1 MPRRSLRSQGPSAA
15 YGERDRKDLGCK
27 GREREGASQVILS
40 EASLMS
46 SQHNKPKA
54 PRLLSALQPACRL
67 LLLYHHRDSRPPLRR
82 PHRPASAPAR
92 AETGSKRPIALHL
105 VISATADHRNGWASY
120 RGTRTQRCKCAL
132 YRRARSS
139 GVCTPNPLTFRR
151 PVSRVGKYSV
161 SQ

>member
-54 PRLLSALQPACRL
+54 PSSLVCTTASLSSLAPLPPSRLPSASAPPTPPCIRTRTRGHRQQTAHSAPSCNLSHRRPQERLGFLSRNSHSALQ
-67 LLLYHHRDSRPPLRR
+67 
-82 PHRPASAPAR
+82 
-92 AETGSKRPIALHL
+92 
-105 VISATADHRNGWASY
+105 
-120 RGTRTQRCKCAL
+120 
-132 YRRARSS
+132 
-139 GVCTPNPLTFRR
+139 VCTLSPRAVKWGLHPESADISTPGLPR
-151 PVSRVGKYSV
+151 G
-161 SQ
+161 QI